1 MITQMAELLSNIHG
15 LGSLVLFYLHCSG
28 QDSPALVIAWS
39 FHCTNVA
46 VVNVCVT
53 DIM

>member
-1 MITQMAELLSNIHG
+1 MGVDNDTQHAIIML
-15 LGSLVLFYLHCSG
+15 
-28 QDSPALVIAWS
+28 S